1 MICAGIPDNIEAV
14 EFFDQPLANAYFET
28 IEGLDKAFG
37 ERCSRS
43 WTSAT
48 SCGTALFHLWPR

>member
-1 MICAGIPDNIEAV
+1 V

-28 IEGLDKAFG
+28 IEGLDKVFG

-43 WTSAT
+43 
-48 SCGTALFHLWPR
+48 